1 MSTKVKKDDKLYVSA
16 EEVTKYLGEMATVLR
31 QISDGVLESKDSL
44 NERCKTHE
52 NSNKEGELNDGEQ
65 N

>member
-1 MSTKVKKDDKLYVSA
+1 MSTEIKKDDKLYVSA
-16 EEVTKYLGEMATVLR
+16 DEVTRYLEDMATVLR

-44 NERCKTHE
+44 IDRCQTHS

-65 N
+65 D